1 MSMISYAQ
9 NFEDVMLVRALADI
23 GEGFYVDVGAQ
34 HPINGS
40 VTKVFH
46 LRGWRGV
53 NIEPV
58 ERWFR
63 LICDDRPEDINLNT
77 PISDERGDIELFD
90 VEDTG
95 LSTVSQDYAECY
107 AKDGWNVVKKR
118 LKAHTLNAVFR
129 AHAPKD
135 VHFLKVDVEGAEA
148 AVLRSLDLSRFRPW
162 IILIE
167 ATKPNSQ
174 EPTFGEWE
182 HLLLNA
188 GYLFAYDD
196 GLNRFYV
203 ASEHED
209 RIKYFSRPPN
219 FFDNF
224 ILYSESWARE
234 QMDRLSKEVEVE
246 RAEGQRVRENRG
258 TAVAR
263 AEHLANMQAEI
274 LNGLDERLAVLGGH
288 LERMANRLDGAE
300 AAIEHVHE
308 RLGVAENM
316 QAALADAQN
325 RERAVDAKLQQI
337 LRSRSWRIMK
347 GPRFIARV
355 LRSAVRG
362 DSVADAGLNKSTAA
376 RLLVAA
382 TNRPV
387 LRRIGSLLL
396 IATPGLKAR
405 LVRTVVNNA
414 RPVAPPLVSS
424 DMAQGSAKDLP
435 GRAQT
440 VRSMLDSDMK
450 SS

>member
-1 MSMISYAQ
+1 
-9 NFEDVMLVRALADI
+9 
-23 GEGFYVDVGAQ
+23 
-34 HPINGS
+34 
-40 VTKVFH
+40 
-46 LRGWRGV
+46 
-53 NIEPV
+53 
-58 ERWFR
+58 
-63 LICDDRPEDINLNT
+63 
-77 PISDERGDIELFD
+77 
-90 VEDTG
+90 
-95 LSTVSQDYAECY
+95 
-107 AKDGWNVVKKR
+107 
-118 LKAHTLNAVFR
+118 
-129 AHAPKD
+129 
-135 VHFLKVDVEGAEA
+135 
-148 AVLRSLDLSRFRPW
+148 
-162 IILIE
+162 
-167 ATKPNSQ
+167 
-174 EPTFGEWE
+174 
-182 HLLLNA
+182 
-188 GYLFAYDD
+188 
-196 GLNRFYV
+196 
-203 ASEHED
+203 
-209 RIKYFSRPPN
+209 
-219 FFDNF
+219 
-224 ILYSESWARE
+224 
-234 QMDRLSKEVEVE
+234 
-246 RAEGQRVRENRG
+246 
-258 TAVAR
+258 
-263 AEHLANMQAEI
+263 
-274 LNGLDERLAVLGGH
+274 LGGH